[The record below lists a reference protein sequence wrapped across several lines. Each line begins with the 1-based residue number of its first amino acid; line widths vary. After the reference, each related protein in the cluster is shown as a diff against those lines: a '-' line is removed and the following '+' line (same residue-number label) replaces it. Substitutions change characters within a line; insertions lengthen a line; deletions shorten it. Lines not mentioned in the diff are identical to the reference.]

1 MKNSQG
7 LINPDR
13 VRKLPAHYSWIDHRL
28 VHEKY
33 LKSLSCEGAAL
44 YLFLLCVGDK
54 KGLSY
59 YSDKAIRHRS
69 RLVDIESAREEL
81 IERDLVAW
89 NMPFYQVLSL
99 PEKIKAAEK
108 RPSCSP
114 PPEFLSWRDNL

>member
-13 VRKLPAHYSWIDHRL
+13 LRKLPAHYSWIDHRL

-44 YLFLLCVGDK
+44 YLFLICVGDRE
-54 KGLSY
+54 GLSY
-59 YSDKAIRHRS
+59 YSDSAIRQRT
-69 RLVDIESAREEL
+69 RLHDIESARMEL

-89 NMPFYQVLSL
+89 NAPFYQVLSL
-99 PEKIKAAEK
+99 PEKIRTVEK
-108 RPSCSP
+108 QPPCSP
-114 PPEFLSWRDNL
+114 PPEFLSWRDSL